1 MLTEWRAKVK
11 VTVDLTKQEI
21 SNILEAINFY
31 FEECESPAHSRWSLD
46 SDNYSEEE
54 KEYIKECPEE
64 MALLHLANQL
74 EEISKE
80 D

>member
-1 MLTEWRAKVK
+1 MKI
-11 VTVDLTKQEI
+11 TVDLTKREVDEI
-21 SNILEAINFY
+21 IEEINFY
-31 FEECESPAHSRWSLD
+31 FEQCESPAHSRWSLD

-54 KEYIKECPEE
+54 RESIKESRAI

-74 EEISKE
+74 EDVLKE

>member
-1 MLTEWRAKVK
+1 MKI
-11 VTVDLTKQEI
+11 TVDLTKREVDDI
-21 SNILEAINFY
+21 IEGINFF

-54 KEYIKECPEE
+54 KEYIKENPTE

-74 EEISKE
+74 EEVLKE
-80 D
+80 G

>member
-1 MLTEWRAKVK
+1 MKVTIDLTE
-11 VTVDLTKQEI
+11 QEI
-21 SNILEAINFY
+21 NDAIEEINFH

-46 SDNYSEEE
+46 SDNYTEEE
-54 KEYIKECPEE
+54 KEYIKENPSE

-74 EEISKE
+74 EDVLKE

>member
-1 MLTEWRAKVK
+1 MKIVI
-11 VTVDLTKQEI
+11 DLTKQEI
-21 SNILEAINFY
+21 NEIIEGINFY
-31 FEECESPAHSRWSLD
+31 FEEVECPAHSCWSLD

-54 KEYIKECPEE
+54 KEYIKECPTE

-74 EEISKE
+74 EEVLKE

>member
-1 MLTEWRAKVK
+1 MKVTIDLTE
-11 VTVDLTKQEI
+11 QEI
-21 SNILEAINFY
+21 NDAIEEINFH

-46 SDNYSEEE
+46 SDNYTEEE
-54 KEYIKECPEE
+54 KKYIKENPTE

-74 EEISKE
+74 EDVLKE

>member
-1 MLTEWRAKVK
+1 MK

-21 SNILEAINFY
+21 NEIIEGINFY
-31 FEECESPAHSRWSLD
+31 FEECECPAHSRWALD
-46 SDNYSEEE
+46 SDNYTEEE
-54 KEYIKECPEE
+54 REYIKENPTE

-74 EEISKE
+74 EDVLKE

>member
-1 MLTEWRAKVK
+1 MKITI
-11 VTVDLTKQEI
+11 DLTKREVDDI
-21 SNILEAINFY
+21 IEGINFF

-46 SDNYSEEE
+46 SDNYTEEE
-54 KEYIKECPEE
+54 KEYIRENPTE

-74 EEISKE
+74 EEVLKE

>member
-1 MLTEWRAKVK
+1 MK
-11 VTVDLTKQEI
+11 VTIDLTKQEI
-21 SNILEAINFY
+21 NDAIEGINFL
-31 FEECESPAHSRWSLD
+31 FEECDCPAHSRWSLD

-54 KEYIKECPEE
+54 KKYIKENPTE

-74 EEISKE
+74 EDVLKE

>member
-1 MLTEWRAKVK
+1 MKI
-11 VTVDLTKQEI
+11 TVDLTKQEI
-21 SNILEAINFY
+21 NGILEEINFL
-31 FEECESPAHSRWSLD
+31 FEECDSPAHSRWSLD

-54 KEYIKECPEE
+54 KKYIRECPDE

-74 EEISKE
+74 EEILKE

>member
-1 MLTEWRAKVK
+1 MKIFLE
-11 VTVDLTKQEI
+11 LTKNEI
-21 SNILEAINFY
+21 DNIIDTINFY
-31 FEECESPAHSRWSLD
+31 FNECESPAHSRWALD

-54 KEYIKECPEE
+54 KASIRENPDE

-74 EEISKE
+74 EEVLKE

>member
-1 MLTEWRAKVK
+1 MKIVVE
-11 VTVDLTKQEI
+11 LTKREI
-21 SNILEAINFY
+21 DDIVEGINFY

-54 KEYIKECPEE
+54 KAYIRENPTE

-74 EEISKE
+74 EEFLR